1 MHIYYYCYYTTL
13 RISNEICF
21 FAFIPRT
28 FNFLL
33 TCLSQA
39 RRVSGLTCLFQV
51 RRVSGLTCLFQ
62 ESQWACFCVSGYRF
76 CLLLPFLLGFGNV
89 PTVWYILFFNLKL
102 LFSGVCS
109 WLFQNCIT
117 HVDRIVLCNSI
128 D

>member
-1 MHIYYYCYYTTL
+1 VHIYYYCYYTTL

-21 FAFIPRT
+21 FDFIPRT

-33 TCLSQA
+33 TCLFQA
-39 RRVSGLTCLFQV
+39 RI
-51 RRVSGLTCLFQ
+51 VSGLTCLFQ

-109 WLFQNCIT
+109 CLFQNCIT
-117 HVDRIVLCNSI
+117 HVDRILLCNSI

>member
-1 MHIYYYCYYTTL
+1 V
-13 RISNEICF
+13 SV
-21 FAFIPRT
+21 P
-28 FNFLL
+28 
-33 TCLSQA
+33 SQESQWTD
-39 RRVSGLTCLFQV
+39 VSVPSQESQWTD
-51 RRVSGLTCLFQ
+51 VSVPSQESQWTDVSVPSQ